1 MVKKAKR
8 KLDDVTF
15 EEILDASPK
24 LKNLKF
30 PEVEDFR
37 ERVEQGDGVAVLQAI
52 RWCCVRQIVI
62 PKWLGKAY
70 WERYSDAYDC
80 NSWDKAFG
88 TPHPKGT
95 HVEALRKKS
104 QEGLNVTL
112 AVYSALEKDPD
123 IKIDREFFKA
133 IGKPLALS
141 ASKAEKLYYDDV
153 KEMGFNP
160 LKLMGRE

>member
-8 KLDDVTF
+8 KLEDVTF

-37 ERVEQGDGVAVLQAI
+37 ERVEQGDGLAVLQAI

-70 WERYSDAYDC
+70 W
-80 NSWDKAFG
+80 DKGFG
-88 TPHPKGT
+88 TPPHPKSA
-95 HVEALRKKS
+95 HVEARRKKK
-104 QEGLNVTL
+104 QESLNVTL
-112 AVYSALEKDPD
+112 AVYNALEENPD
-123 IKIDREFFKA
+123 IKIDREFFET

-141 ASKAEKLYYDDV
+141 ASKAEKLYYDEV